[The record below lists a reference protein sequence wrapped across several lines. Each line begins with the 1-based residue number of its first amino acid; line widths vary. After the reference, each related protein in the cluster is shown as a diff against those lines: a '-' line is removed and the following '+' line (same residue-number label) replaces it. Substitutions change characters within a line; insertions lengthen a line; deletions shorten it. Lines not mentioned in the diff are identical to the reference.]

1 MEGMWWECSCVCRPF
16 HMSGIC
22 IPYVHCVDLSLCGP
36 ICQVSLSVH
45 THSVHDVS
53 LHVHGLHLPVCTW
66 CVLPGVDCLCMVYV
80 YLSLHV
86 VGLSVY
92 SVYYNVDGTCFLTL

>member
-1 MEGMWWECSCVCRPF
+1 MEGMWQERSCVCRPF

-66 CVLPGVDCLCMVYV
+66 CVLPGVD
-80 YLSLHV
+80 
-86 VGLSVY
+86 LSVHGIRLP
-92 SVYYNVDGTCFLTL
+92 VFTCWGSFCI